1 MKPTQGVVVV
11 VGVALGE
18 VLGVIVGVGVGVMR
32 EGDIGVGSVPPI

>member
-1 MKPTQGVVVV
+1 MV